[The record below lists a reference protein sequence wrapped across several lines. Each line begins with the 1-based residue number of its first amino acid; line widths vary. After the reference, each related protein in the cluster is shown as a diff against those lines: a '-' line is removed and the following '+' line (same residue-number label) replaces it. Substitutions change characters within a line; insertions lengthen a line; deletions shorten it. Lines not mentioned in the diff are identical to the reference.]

1 MLSPRS
7 AGKAGRLNLPSLDI
21 RLLFIFAEL
30 LKQRSVGKAAEAL
43 NMPQPSVSRNL
54 ATLREHFGDQ
64 LFVRT
69 RNGMEPTPAAL
80 AMAGA
85 VEDVTAIYRARL
97 MHPGVFDPKRSN
109 REFTIAASDLGH
121 MLLLP
126 ALLRATAD
134 LAPLLRFTAVPLGSK
149 SLLEGLESG
158 EIDLA
163 VGAFP
168 NLYAGVLEQTLF
180 PEHYVC
186 LVRRGHPTIAGR
198 ISLGQ
203 FLEAQHIVVVAHELG
218 HSHQAVEKRLLELC
232 PANHVRVVTQ
242 SFLIGALLADRS
254 DLVFTVP
261 SRVVDA
267 VGGRHNYS
275 VLKPPLELPG
285 FDAKQYWHSRFHE
298 DPGNRWLRRTVSS
311 MF

>member
-1 MLSPRS
+1 
-7 AGKAGRLNLPSLDI
+7 LNLPSLDI
-21 RLLFIFAEL
+21 RLLFIFAEMM
-30 LKQRSVGKAAEAL
+30 KQRSVGKVADAL

-54 ATLREHFGDQ
+54 TTLREHFGDQ

-80 AMAGA
+80 AMADA
-85 VEDVTAIYRARL
+85 VEEVTSIYRARL
-97 MHPGVFDPKRSN
+97 IQPGVFDPMTSR

-126 ALLRATAD
+126 LLLRATASE
-134 LAPLLRFTAVPLGSK
+134 APNVRFTAVPLGAR

-163 VGAFP
+163 FGGFP

-180 PEHYVC
+180 AEHYVC
-186 LVRRGHPTIAGR
+186 LVRRGHPIIDGGVT
-198 ISLGQ
+198 LEQ
-203 FLEAQHIVVVAHELG
+203 FLDAGHIIVAAHELG
-218 HSHQAVEKRLLELC
+218 HSHQTVEKRLLEIC
-232 PANHVRVVTQ
+232 PADKVRVVTRN
-242 SFLIGALLADRS
+242 FLIGALLADRT

-261 SRVVDA
+261 SRIVDA

-275 VLKPPLELPG
+275 VLKPPLDLPG
-285 FDAKQYWHSRFHE
+285 FDAKQYWHARFHE
-298 DPGNRWLRRTVSS
+298 DPGNRWLRRTISGL
-311 MF
+311 F